1 MVERVCPA
9 CQHGNPLD
17 DRYCGK
23 CGVPLERQ
31 VLARRGEGALTIAGR
46 SLPVTW
52 RQVGKTAALGAAALV
67 AEVGMVWLR
76 RKLTQPAS
84 AEAAL
89 AKVQA
94 IPVKRGSNAFQRGS
108 AVTIVSQRVIQI
120 FHKDDGAVE
129 INDRHVWQRREE

>member
-17 DRYCGK
+17 DFYCGK

-31 VLARRGEGALTIAGR
+31 VLARRGEGALTIAGYH
-46 SLPVTW
+46 LPVTW

-76 RKLTQPAS
+76 RKLAQPVS
-84 AEAAL
+84 AETV
-89 AKVQA
+89 AKVQPTLA
-94 IPVKRGSNAFQRGS
+94 KRDSTSQEGR

-120 FHKDDGAVE
+120 FKKDDGAVE

>member
-1 MVERVCPA
+1 MVERICPA

-31 VLARRGEGALTIAGR
+31 VLARRGEGALTIAGHH
-46 SLPVTW
+46 LPVTW

-76 RKLTQPAS
+76 RKLAQPDGAD
-84 AEAAL
+84 AAL
-89 AKVQA
+89 AKIQA
-94 IPVKRGSNAFQRGS
+94 TPVKRGGNASQQGS

-120 FHKDDGAVE
+120 LRKDDGVVE
-129 INDRHVWQRREE
+129 INDRHMWQRRDE